1 VLRLPCREH
10 KTSSGIVRQT
20 AAVVTVVRKYPR
32 ELSCSNPPLSP
43 QVHALVS
50 TRWYVSANDTHC
62 VFDRVLENM
71 LITVRHHNTCRHN
84 YAVEKGLAVGF
95 FGQLHYCYRPYYPTA
110 RFWSPL
116 SYIVSDEP
124 FPDRS
129 RPMSCYLAQ
138 MRSRQTCDC
147 GQRQTMNHIVDT
159 CPLTKFEGGLN
170 LLQEA
175 DDDAVIWLESTAT
188 AALVK

>member
-1 VLRLPCREH
+1 MRRVNGMTSVKVEALRRRQREPMSAVEWRVSARYDSAVPIRREH
-10 KTSSGIVRQT
+10 ITRTEFSPELSVNVVHGEVELCAQTSLRR
-20 AAVVTVVRKYPR
+20 TVVRKYPR
-32 ELSCSNPPLSP
+32 EMSCSNPPLSP

-110 RFWSPL
+110 RF
-116 SYIVSDEP
+116 
-124 FPDRS
+124 
-129 RPMSCYLAQ
+129 
-138 MRSRQTCDC
+138 
-147 GQRQTMNHIVDT
+147 
-159 CPLTKFEGGLN
+159 
-170 LLQEA
+170 
-175 DDDAVIWLESTAT
+175 
-188 AALVK
+188 